1 MPDGRR
7 QAFFLRLNKVRT
19 RLLAKHVDESYGEAH
34 ENGEGNKD
42 ALQPFLSLAT
52 VFNRKETA
60 LLETGGRILAM
71 MMVMMITGVHHLS
84 DCLYQL
90 LLL

>member
-42 ALQPFLSLAT
+42 AL
-52 VFNRKETA
+52 
-60 LLETGGRILAM
+60 
-71 MMVMMITGVHHLS
+71 
-84 DCLYQL
+84 
-90 LLL
+90 